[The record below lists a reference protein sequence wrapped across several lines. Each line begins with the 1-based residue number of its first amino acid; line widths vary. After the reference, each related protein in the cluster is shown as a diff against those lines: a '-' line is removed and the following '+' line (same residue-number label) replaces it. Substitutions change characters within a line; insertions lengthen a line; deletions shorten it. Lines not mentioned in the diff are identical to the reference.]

1 MVQASAAGGDPH
13 TAEVMPGDE
22 PVHRSGR
29 EAIAR
34 VRQPHH
40 AVVFGVVLV
49 VVVPGA
55 GDDHEHGR
63 PSLVGVL
70 INLAPPYAHVCRQK

>member
-22 PVHRSGR
+22 PVDRSGR

-34 VRQPHH
+34 VWQPHH
-40 AVVFGVVLV
+40 AVVSVVLV
-49 VVVPGA
+49 VA
-55 GDDHEHGR
+55 LSAATGDDHEHGG
-63 PSLVGVL
+63 PPLVGVCPNVAL
-70 INLAPPYAHVCRQK
+70 P